1 MYAIIRLG
9 NGIFYTS
16 PVFGYYKNPSQA
28 DDYFSYYYIV
38 LNQEHSR
45 LIRCDEME
53 PDTKYLIPQVIVI
66 DADTTDW
73 LLEEDGTGGI
83 SFLPRDMADAITESG
98 NMLPDILEKFLNIVQ
113 TYCYNEYTEIR
124 NEKDIQNFYAATLGL
139 HDAYLE
145 EEKQLDEQTLY
156 VKFDGPWQRS
166 VEIWFHGE
174 ISYHTEPRKE
184 QFADPYWYTS
194 SIILS
199 DGFVYL
205 VDNEDVLPEELNETD
220 CYFKARKMTYRI
232 IPH

>member
-9 NGIFYTS
+9 NGKFYTS
-16 PVFGYYKNPSQA
+16 PVFGYYKNPAQA

-38 LNQEHSR
+38 FNRENDR

-53 PDTKYLIPQVIVI
+53 QDTKYLIPRVIIV
-66 DADTTDW
+66 DTDTTDW
-73 LLEEDGTGGI
+73 LLEEDGTGGV
-83 SFLPRDMADAITESG
+83 SFLPRETADAITESE
-98 NMLPDILEKFLNIVQ
+98 NTPSDILEKCLNIVQ
-113 TYCYNEYTEIR
+113 TFRYDEYAEIR
-124 NEKDIQNFYAATLGL
+124 NEKDIQNFYAASFGL
-139 HDAYLE
+139 HDACLE
-145 EEKQLDEQTLY
+145 EEKLLDEQTLY
-156 VKFDGPWQRS
+156 VKFAGTWQRS
-166 VEIWFHGE
+166 VEIWFRGE

-205 VDNEDVLPEELNETD
+205 VDDDNVSPEELNEND

-232 IPH
+232 LPH

>member
-9 NGIFYTS
+9 NGRFYTS
-16 PVFGYYKNPSQA
+16 PVLGYYKSPSQA

-38 LNQEHSR
+38 LNQEHTR

-53 PDTKYLIPQVIVI
+53 QHTKYLIPQIIVI
-66 DADTTDW
+66 DTDMRDW
-73 LLEEDGTGGI
+73 LLEEDQTGGI

-98 NMLPDILEKFLNIVQ
+98 NTPPDILKKCLNIAQ
-113 TYCYNEYTEIR
+113 NHPCNEYVEIR
-124 NEKDIQNFYAATLGL
+124 NEQDIKNFYAASFGL
-139 HDAYLE
+139 HDACLE
-145 EEKQLDEQTLY
+145 EEKLLDEQTLY
-156 VKFDGPWQRS
+156 VKFHGTWQRS
-166 VEIWFHGE
+166 VEIWFQGD
-174 ISYHTEPRKE
+174 ILYHTESRKTD
-184 QFADPYWYTS
+184 FADPYWYVA

-205 VDNEDVLPEELNETD
+205 IDDDQVLPKDLDESY